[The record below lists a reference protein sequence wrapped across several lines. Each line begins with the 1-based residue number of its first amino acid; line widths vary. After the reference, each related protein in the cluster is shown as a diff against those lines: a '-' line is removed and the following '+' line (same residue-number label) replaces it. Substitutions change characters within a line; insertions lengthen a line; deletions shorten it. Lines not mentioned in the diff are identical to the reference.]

1 MKQDRFVWRI
11 VKDRLA
17 TRLLRCGRT
26 VWLEW
31 RGVLTWRTAAQ
42 FHRGVAKGLTT
53 PCRRIVMDLTAV
65 EYAGGDILLALLGW
79 HEQLEAAG
87 VELRLV
93 VAPGG
98 RCAQALALTGLD
110 RVIPTFTRCRLAWGA
125 A

>member
-1 MKQDRFVWRI
+1 MIQNRLGWTRARN
-11 VKDRLA
+11 RLA
-17 TRLLRCGRT
+17 TRMLRCGRT
-26 VWLEW
+26 VWLQW

-42 FHRGVAKGLTT
+42 FHRGVAKGMST

-93 VAPGG
+93 VTPGG

-110 RVIPTFTRCRLAWGA
+110 RLIPTFTRSRLAWRA